1 MSCEVATTAI
11 VKNTGH
17 RMTPQRLLILS
28 AIRHAKGHITVSQ
41 IENTVRES
49 YPTID
54 VSTVYRNLTTLRDLR
69 LVSETRIAGGESQYE
84 WLDQN
89 RHHHLI
95 CRNCSKIVQIDDTY
109 LKSLAQSLMKDYD
122 FTLDTDHFTIHG
134 VCATCLK

>member
-17 RMTPQRLLILS
+17 RMTPQRLFILS

-84 WLDQN
+84 WLD
-89 RHHHLI
+89 
-95 CRNCSKIVQIDDTY
+95 
-109 LKSLAQSLMKDYD
+109 
-122 FTLDTDHFTIHG
+122 
-134 VCATCLK
+134 